1 MEIIGNCVSNVGSD
15 STIVIIYGF
24 VEALKRNFE
33 NKIRAKMK
41 LISNCRET
49 RSILFIRN
57 GLVKK
62 FNDFKICANSPD

>member
-1 MEIIGNCVSNVGSD
+1 MEIIDNCVSNVGSD
-15 STIVIIYGF
+15 STIVITYSF

-33 NKIRAKMK
+33 NKIRAKK
-41 LISNCRET
+41 LISNYRET

-62 FNDFKICANSPD
+62 FNDFKVCANSAD

>member
-1 MEIIGNCVSNVGSD
+1 MEIINNYVSNVGSD
-15 STIVIIYGF
+15 STIVITYSF

-33 NKIRAKMK
+33 NKIRAKK
-41 LISNCRET
+41 LISNYRET

-62 FNDFKICANSPD
+62 FNDFKVCANSAD

>member
-33 NKIRAKMK
+33 NKIRAKK
-41 LISNCRET
+41 LISNYRET

-62 FNDFKICANSPD
+62 FNDFKVCANSAD

>member
-1 MEIIGNCVSNVGSD
+1 MEIIDNCVSNVGSD
-15 STIVIIYGF
+15 STIVITYSF

-33 NKIRAKMK
+33 NKIRTKK
-41 LISNCRET
+41 LISNYRET

-62 FNDFKICANSPD
+62 FNDFKVCANSAD

>member
-15 STIVIIYGF
+15 STIVITYSF

-33 NKIRAKMK
+33 NKIRAKK